1 VHAEPTKAA
10 EPGEDLVL
18 VRDATG
24 RDWQR
29 SGFREEI
36 GALVRPGCP
45 ARKPE
50 ALPASQGPARWEVVL
65 RLHAR
70 HANAGLVV
78 W

>member
-1 VHAEPTKAA
+1 MHAEPTKAA
-10 EPGEDLVL
+10 EPGEDVAL

-24 RDWQR
+24 RNWQR
-29 SGFREEI
+29 SGSVRRS
-36 GALVRPGCP
+36 GPLARPGCP

-65 RLHAR
+65 RLHAQHVSAR
-70 HANAGLVV
+70 LVV